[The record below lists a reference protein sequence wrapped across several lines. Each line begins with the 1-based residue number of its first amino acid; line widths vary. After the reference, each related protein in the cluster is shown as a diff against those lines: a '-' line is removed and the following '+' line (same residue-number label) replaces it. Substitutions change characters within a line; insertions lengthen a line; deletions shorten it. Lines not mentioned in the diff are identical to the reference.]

1 MKNYSRSYNMWKKS
15 EAEKEI
21 VRSFE
26 NKILKAFDDKKLKS
40 TKRKDKLAE
49 IFKTYKNNFIVDM
62 YRRTINLQKNRFN
75 YIRVDSQKN
84 RLNFQKKLI
93 NG

>member
-1 MKNYSRSYNMWKKS
+1 MMWRKS
-15 EAEKEI
+15 EIEKEI
-21 VRSFE
+21 VQSFE
-26 NKILKAFDDKKLKS
+26 DKILRAFSDRKLKS

-49 IFKTYKNNFIVDM
+49 IFKNYKNNFIVEM
-62 YRRTINLQKNRFN
+62 YRMTINLQKNRFN
-75 YIRVDSQKN
+75 YTKVDSQKN

>member
-1 MKNYSRSYNMWKKS
+1 MWKKT
-15 EAEKEI
+15 EIDKE
-21 VRSFE
+21 VVEGFE
-26 NKILKAFDDKKLKS
+26 NKILSHFEDKKLNS
-40 TKRKDKLAE
+40 TKRKERLAE
-49 IFKTYKNNFIVDM
+49 IFKNHNNNFIVNM
-62 YRRTINLQKNRFN
+62 YRMAINLQKNKFN

>member
-1 MKNYSRSYNMWKKS
+1 MWRKS
-15 EAEKEI
+15 EIEKEI
-21 VRSFE
+21 VQSFE
-26 NKILKAFDDKKLKS
+26 DKILRAFSDRKLKS

-49 IFKTYKNNFIVDM
+49 IFKNYKNNFIVEM
-62 YRRTINLQKNRFN
+62 YRMTINLQKNRFN
-75 YIRVDSQKN
+75 YTKVDSQKN